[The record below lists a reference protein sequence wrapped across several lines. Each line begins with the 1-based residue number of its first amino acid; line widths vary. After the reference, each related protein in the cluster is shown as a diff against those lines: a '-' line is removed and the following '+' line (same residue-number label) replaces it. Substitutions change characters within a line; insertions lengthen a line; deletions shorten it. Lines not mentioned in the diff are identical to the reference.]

1 MQNTK
6 KALFITGLKLWE
18 IEVAGYA
25 CRRQTI
31 RYSLPWF
38 KPQPSYQEEIPE
50 NYDKEK
56 EKAAAGN
63 YIY

>member
-1 MQNTK
+1 MYKIQK

-25 CRRQTI
+25 HRRRPI
-31 RYSLPWF
+31 RYKLPWF
-38 KPQPSYQEEIPE
+38 KPEPSYQEEIPE
-50 NYDKEK
+50 NYDEEK

-63 YIY
+63 YI